1 MFQGT
6 SLLVL
11 DQKGRLSMP
20 ARHREALAVL
30 CEGKVTITR
39 HPDGCLVIYPTPVW
53 ERKREALAHLPYS
66 ARAFVRYVLGSAVDL
81 TPDRAGRILIPA
93 ELRLMGNLTK
103 EVALLGLG
111 EHFELWNRETLE
123 ACEQEA
129 AAAGFEAADF
139 TF

>member
-6 SLLVL
+6 SLLTL

-30 CEGKVTITR
+30 CAGKVTVTR
-39 HPDGCLVIYPTPVW
+39 HPDGCLVIYPTSVW
-53 ERKREALAHLPYS
+53 EQKREALARLPYS
-66 ARAFVRYVLGSAVDL
+66 ARAFVRYVLGSAVEL

-93 ELRLMGNLTK
+93 ELRLMGGLTK
-103 EVALLGLG
+103 DVALLGMG

-123 ACEQEA
+123 ARELEA
-129 AAAGFEAADF
+129 VAAGLDAADF